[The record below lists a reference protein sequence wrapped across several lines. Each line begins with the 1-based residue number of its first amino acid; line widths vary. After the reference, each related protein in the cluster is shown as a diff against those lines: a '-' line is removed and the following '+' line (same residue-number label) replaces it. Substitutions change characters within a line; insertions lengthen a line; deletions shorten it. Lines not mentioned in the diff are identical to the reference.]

1 MSNTVSYRIG
11 SLKNRHL
18 PFAQVAEMG
27 IKGLELVWEPD
38 TTAALVKAALGS
50 CNLSV
55 ASIQVP
61 CPLED
66 QNLPK
71 TIGAQAAQAAELGAR
86 YLFVS
91 AHAGEK
97 MPKSEAYD
105 RLRRV
110 GDAVA
115 VHQVFLAMETHP
127 DLCQNGDQMAETM
140 KGVNHPWVGVNYD
153 TANIYYYNE
162 NVDTIAELNKV
173 ISHVRGVHLKD
184 TFGGY
189 RDGKFPVFGEGI
201 VDFAAVGKA
210 LREGGYTGACAMELE
225 GGTFD
230 PSKPEDLA
238 QKVARCVAH
247 LKKVGFGG

>member
-1 MSNTVSYRIG
+1 MSNTLSYRIG
-11 SLKNRHL
+11 SLKKLYL

-27 IKGLELVWEPD
+27 IEGLELVWDED
-38 TTAALVKAALGS
+38 TTAAQVKTALGS
-50 CNLSV
+50 CKLSV
-55 ASIQVP
+55 TSIQVP

-66 QNLPK
+66 DNLPQ

-86 YLFVS
+86 YMFVS

-97 MPKSEAYD
+97 MPKAEAYD

-110 GDAVA
+110 GDAVGA
-115 VHQVFLAMETHP
+115 HEVFVAMETHP

-162 NVDTIAELNKV
+162 QVDTIAELKKAV
-173 ISHVRGVHLKD
+173 SYVRGVHLKD
-184 TFGGY
+184 TFGGF

-201 VDFAAVGKA
+201 VDFAAADKV
-210 LREGGYTGACAMELE
+210 LRGGGYTGAYAMELE

-230 PSKPEDLA
+230 PSKPDELA
-238 QKVARCVAH
+238 EKVARCVAH
-247 LKKVGFGG
+247 LKKVGIGG